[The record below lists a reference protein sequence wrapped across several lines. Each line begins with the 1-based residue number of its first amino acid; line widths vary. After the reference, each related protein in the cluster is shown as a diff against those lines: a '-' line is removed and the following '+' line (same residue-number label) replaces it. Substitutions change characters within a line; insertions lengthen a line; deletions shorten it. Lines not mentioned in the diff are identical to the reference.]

1 MVPSELG
8 DWNSKGSCQ
17 RKYPLFSESLKA
29 MHPAVMALGHFLLAG
44 WQTKFSKILKFASY
58 RSKLAA
64 LGYIE

>member
-17 RKYPLFSESLKA
+17 RKYPLFSQSLKA
-29 MHPAVMALGHFLLAG
+29 MHPAVKALGHFLLAG
-44 WQTKFSKILKFASY
+44 WPADKVLKFAGY

-64 LGYIE
+64 LGYI